1 MKKGVI
7 FSSNKI
13 PLLILIIWIFSIGF
27 FIWQRVNQSDRPP
40 IYDALAYYLKARNFW
55 ENANKGFP
63 QNPFNVNPTDRPPGT
78 VLLSYPLGFEE
89 DHHGFLF
96 RSVFIPFLL
105 WIIVILFIVWPKQNE
120 GKKNSFWPAL
130 LYVFLLGPLP
140 FFFQF
145 DYGRFYWGLV
155 DSFFAA
161 MSALSLMVII
171 KSIEKRSLQWLI
183 AAIFLTMI
191 CPMIKPMGYLI
202 FLLIGIFWAIINL
215 SLILDKNNS
224 EKKAQVK
231 YWWFGVSLFFL
242 AGIIVLYLGVSS
254 QYLGQATLNLNF
266 MGMEILRSDT
276 KEYINFINFL
286 YTAYEVVGPQFAIYF
301 FLFILLLF
309 RYRKSF
315 PPRLPTA
322 IVLITGLFI
331 SLLGI
336 WIWIWETGIS
346 QSRYFYPFFLLSFV
360 LFLYYSN
367 EMLTTRK
374 IQIHSF
380 IKGIFN
386 VVCFLPALNILA
398 LLSQT
403 NPNKK
408 WQDFS
413 GTGMSISL
421 NNEAIEIAKKFLT
434 EINTF
439 TSPAMIYSIYSKEN
453 ISFENYGYYYKTIH
467 PDIPGFNCLTP
478 IDWLRPHEYRIHELI
493 NRTDYII
500 YNPNNIE
507 MPTKDYI
514 PYSFYEEGT
523 VIEAFLNT
531 LSPEQ
536 GLQSI
541 IQEKNCKLAKI
552 TNKIKLR
559 QAFESFLL
567 SRQWSKGFLQEN
579 KISSNTWGAYK
590 EPYQGIPD
598 RYTKDTSTLFN
609 GSIEMINEIYPA
621 KDTIQTND
629 IISLSG
635 WLVYDP
641 VHGIK
646 ADEVF
651 IAVTSPDGN
660 IQYWPTNSL
669 PRLDKVNEYHQPTL
683 LDVGYTALIDLKGP
697 KGNYTLML
705 ALGYQGKLI
714 HCESLKR
721 TIYID

>member
-1 MKKGVI
+1 MKKSNI
-7 FSSNKI
+7 FSLNKI
-13 PLLILIIWIFSIGF
+13 PLFILIIWISLIGF

-40 IYDALAYYLKARNFW
+40 IYDALAYYQKAMNFW
-55 ENANKGFP
+55 ENVKKGFP
-63 QNPFNVNPTDRPPGT
+63 QNPFNLNPTDRPPGT
-78 VLLSYPLGFEE
+78 VLLSYPLGFKE

-120 GKKNSFWPAL
+120 EKKKSFWPAM

-161 MSALSLMVII
+161 MAALSLMVII
-171 KSIEKRSLQWLI
+171 KSIEKKSSQWLI
-183 AAIFLTMI
+183 AAVLLTMI

-202 FLLIGIFWAIINL
+202 FLLIGIFWGIVNL
-215 SLILDKNNS
+215 SLILDKNNT
-224 EKKAQVK
+224 EKRAQIK
-231 YWWFGVSLFFL
+231 YWWLGVSLFVF
-242 AGIIVLYLGVSS
+242 AGIIVLYLGISS
-254 QYLGQATLNLNF
+254 QYLGQATLNFNLL
-266 MGMEILRSDT
+266 GMVVLRGDT
-276 KEYINFINFL
+276 KEYINFTNFL
-286 YTAYEVVGPQFAIYF
+286 YTAYDVVGPQFAVYF
-301 FLFILLLF
+301 SLLILLLF
-309 RYRKSF
+309 RYRKSV
-315 PPRLPTA
+315 PPRIPPA

-336 WIWIWETGIS
+336 RIWIWETGIS
-346 QSRYFYPFFLLSFV
+346 QSRYYYPFFLLSLV

-367 EMLTTRK
+367 DIFTTQK
-374 IQIHSF
+374 IQINSF
-380 IKGIFN
+380 IKGTLKVI
-386 VVCFLPALNILA
+386 CFLPGLNILA

-403 NPNKK
+403 NPNQK

-413 GTGMSISL
+413 GTGMYISM
-421 NNEAIEIAKKFLT
+421 NNEAIEIAKKFLA
-434 EINTF
+434 ELSAV
-439 TSPAMIYSIYSKEN
+439 TSPAVVYSIYSKEN
-453 ISFENYGYYYKTIH
+453 ITFENYGYYYKTTH
-467 PDIPGFNCLTP
+467 TDIPGFYCLTP
-478 IDWLRPHEYRIHELI
+478 IDWLRPHEYRIHEII

-507 MPTKDYI
+507 MPAKDYV
-514 PYSFYEEGT
+514 PNSFYVEGT

-536 GLQSI
+536 GLQPI
-541 IQEKNCKLAKI
+541 IEVKNCKLAKI

-567 SRQWSKGFLQEN
+567 SRQWSQVFLQEN
-579 KISSNTWGAYK
+579 KISPNTWGAYK
-590 EPYQGIPD
+590 KPYLGIPD
-598 RYTKDTSTLFN
+598 QYAKDTSTLFN

-621 KDTIQTND
+621 QDTIRTSD

-651 IAVTSPDGN
+651 IAVTGPDSTV
-660 IQYWPTNSL
+660 QYWPTNSL
-669 PRLDKVNEYHQPTL
+669 PRLDIVNAYNQQTL
-683 LDVGYTALIDLKGP
+683 LDAGYTALIDLKGQ
-697 KGNYTLML
+697 KGKFSLML
-705 ALGYQGKLI
+705 ALGYQGKLF

-721 TIYID
+721 TIQVK